1 MQTYL
6 KKHIKNFLLN
16 KSCPLAKNFCNF
28 SMGEPVSKEKK
39 ASTTRR
45 DRLIEL
51 EAEAQTI
58 WDHNKFYES
67 NPKENTPNKK
77 KYFITFPYP
86 YMNGTLHLGHAFSM
100 SKCEFTARYK
110 RFLFFY
116 LFCYIIL

>member
-6 KKHIKNFLLN
+6 KKQIKFFLLN
-16 KSCPLAKNFCNF
+16 KSCSIVKTFCDF
-28 SMGEPVSKEKK
+28 SMVEPVSKDKK

-51 EAEAQTI
+51 EAEAQAI
-58 WDHNKFYES
+58 WEQHKFYES
-67 NPKENTPNKK
+67 NPRENGADKK

-110 RFLFFY
+110 RLDKV
-116 LFCYIIL
+116 